1 MKKHQK
7 LLSLLLSAVM
17 AVSMLPGT
25 GLEALAASRTYL
37 KDGSYTK
44 SAQVIPVEYEEDGE
58 TYTDFDQYYLDVT
71 VTVSGEKITD
81 ITASG
86 AKGKNKGYTSD
97 ALSGVK
103 KKIIEKQSADG
114 VDAVSEATCSSKAII
129 KAAKEAIADAKTT
142 EEIVTVD
149 KSSLQ
154 SAISAAQEKKEEDYT
169 AASWTAFAKALADA
183 KKAAGDDSAAQSTVD
198 SAEEALKKAESGLVR
213 KADKEALRSA
223 LDSAKSLKEEDY
235 TEDSWKALQDAVKRG
250 EEILAK
256 EDAAQADADAAAEG
270 IKNAKAAL
278 AAKSVTDYSALEKE
292 VNDAQAL
299 KAEDYTEDSWK
310 KMQEALSSAK
320 ALLAAAAAS
329 QEEVGAQTAALEDAV
344 KALVPAGEEKEPVY
358 VLMNIP
364 YDKFY
369 AAEGVSGVDAVT
381 TATVK
386 TYNQNMAAGSYHEGY
401 TTSDASGAR
410 ILGVTYPVLVED
422 PSALEGLTQVTDE
435 SSAAITVAAG
445 KSSLTTKDVSGK
457 DLLFASGSYAY
468 YVLKDAP
475 NRYKV
480 MNGKGSGASFG
491 PVTGGR
497 SSGSAE
503 YSLTYGGHYTEID
516 FQVSADGLSD
526 AVVNAVVLTAGGE
539 KYALTHVKNV
549 WRKTD
554 LGWNYDMMDL
564 GGKTITNVT
573 YYINRDGAYDVIDYP
588 CDVTVKK
595 QGNEIQAAFDTS
607 FLMTVTGLPEDI
619 KDPKAT
625 VKTVVGRGQTPVVIA
640 EDVPVNQDGTLE
652 TGDFAVKDTNYRV
665 TVVSGNYADMSAQ
678 AVYEG
683 TYVLMNIPYDKFY
696 AAELNNSV
704 PVDAFTSAT
713 KNKPRTAGLAGG
725 SYHVDATGSAITG
738 VIYPVYFE
746 ADAFLKD
753 QNRVKDDTTVDI
765 TVTNRGQTSTTTM
778 TGADALFEAPSY
790 SWYLLKEAPVV
801 YKSAQAE
808 GGTVSFGKTSAE
820 ASAAAGSAS
829 LTTKSGYGDYQIGVE
844 SDTVSGLDR
853 VTAVV
858 LKTKEGSSYGLRHME
873 NIWRKTELAF
883 CTGFTTNV
891 HGCQTSSAHYEALM
905 GQTITEIDYYTT
917 DAVYAI
923 STDLY
928 VPIKLD
934 TELTVEDAAAADGTT
949 QMNLSKALPDD
960 FDALY
965 AAEGLDAEA
974 DGAAVTFNKDAKPG
988 RYTLTLTDASGK
1000 YAPISADFTLTS
1012 AELPAEYN
1020 QGPEEHGLQAKE
1032 DADAKDFEN
1041 YLKNITSVTVNG
1053 QTFNAAGRGALVLI
1067 DPVAG
1072 LIDLNAREGQIFT
1085 GDEEALTLT
1094 VQSTGYPDYEFT
1106 LAAPVIIQGM
1116 DGEWTK
1122 ESGKDLSFTS
1132 NAGYAHL
1139 RSVLVDGEEIGE
1151 DAFTSEEGSTVI
1163 HLQSSFLETL
1173 AVGSH
1178 TIGVKSANGTAQT
1191 NFTVLEKKAD
1201 DSSDSKDTKKDTDT
1215 KKNSSSKNSSKKS
1228 SEKKST
1234 KTGDESSVGLW
1245 MVLLAAA
1252 AAGLVL
1258 YRRRRA

>member
-1 MKKHQK
+1 MDLGGKTITKVTYYINRDGAYDVIDYPC
-7 LLSLLLSAVM
+7 SVAVKSQGPAIM
-17 AVSMLPGT
+17 AQFT
-25 GLEALAASRTYL
+25 GLDSMHITNLPEDIENPKATVKTIVGRGQTPV
-37 KDGSYTK
+37 
-44 SAQVIPVEYEEDGE
+44 VIAENVP
-58 TYTDFDQYYLDVT
+58 
-71 VTVSGEKITD
+71 
-81 ITASG
+81 
-86 AKGKNKGYTSD
+86 
-97 ALSGVK
+97 
-103 KKIIEKQSADG
+103 
-114 VDAVSEATCSSKAII
+114 
-129 KAAKEAIADAKTT
+129 
-142 EEIVTVD
+142 VD
-149 KSSLQ
+149 KES
-154 SAISAAQEKKEEDYT
+154 
-169 AASWTAFAKALADA
+169 
-183 KKAAGDDSAAQSTVD
+183 GDFKT
-198 SAEEALKKAESGLVR
+198 AEEAVYGTDYRVTVVSDNY
-213 KADKEALRSA
+213 ADLS
-223 LDSAKSLKEEDY
+223 
-235 TEDSWKALQDAVKRG
+235 
-250 EEILAK
+250 
-256 EDAAQADADAAAEG
+256 AQAACSAA
-270 IKNAKAAL
+270 
-278 AAKSVTDYSALEKE
+278 
-292 VNDAQAL
+292 
-299 KAEDYTEDSWK
+299 
-310 KMQEALSSAK
+310 
-320 ALLAAAAAS
+320 
-329 QEEVGAQTAALEDAV
+329 
-344 KALVPAGEEKEPVY
+344 Y

-369 AAEGVSGVDAVT
+369 EAEGVSGVDAVT

-386 TYNQNMAAGSYHEGY
+386 TYNQTMAAGSYHEGY
-401 TTSDASGAR
+401 TTEDASGAK
-410 ILGVTYPVLVED
+410 ILGVTYPVLVAD
-422 PSALEGLTQVTDE
+422 TADLEGLKQVTDE
-435 SSAAITVAAG
+435 SAATITVAAG
-445 KSSLTTKDVSGK
+445 KSSLTTKDVTGK
-457 DLLFASGSYAY
+457 DVLFASGSYAY

-491 PVTGGR
+491 PVTGDH

-516 FQVSADGLSD
+516 FRVEADGLSD
-526 AVVNAVVLTAGGE
+526 ATVNAVVLTAGGE

-564 GGKTITNVT
+564 SGKTITNVT
-573 YYINRDGAYDVIDYP
+573 YYVMRDGSYDVIDYP

-607 FLMTVTGLPEDI
+607 FLMTVAGLPEDI
-619 KDPKAT
+619 EDPKAT

-640 EDVPVNQDGTLE
+640 EDVPVNKDGTLE

-746 ADAFLKD
+746 ADAFLKN

-765 TVTNRGQTSTTTM
+765 TVTNRGQISTTTM

-790 SWYLLKEAPVV
+790 SWYLLKEAPAV

-928 VPIKLD
+928 VPIKVD
-934 TELTVEDAAAADGTT
+934 TELTVEDTAAADGTT
-949 QMNLSKALPDD
+949 AMNLSKALPDD
-960 FDALY
+960 FDAVY

-1000 YAPISADFTLTS
+1000 YAPVSADFTLTS

-1020 QGPEEHGLQAKE
+1020 QGPEDHGLQAKE
-1032 DADAKDFEN
+1032 DADVEDFAN

-1067 DPVAG
+1067 DPAAG
-1072 LIDLNAREGQIFT
+1072 LIDLNGREGQIFT

-1094 VQSTGYPDYEFT
+1094 IKSTGYPDYEFT
-1106 LAAPVIIQGM
+1106 LAPPMIIQGM

-1122 ESGKDLSFTS
+1122 ESGEELSFTS

-1215 KKNSSSKNSSKKS
+1215 KKTTDTKKNSGSKKTT
-1228 SEKKST
+1228 EKKSA
-1234 KTGDESSVGLW
+1234 KTGDENSAGLW

>member
-1 MKKHQK
+1 GGSYDVIDYPCDVTVKKQGP
-7 LLSLLLSAVM
+7 AITAAFTGM
-17 AVSMLPGT
+17 DSMLLT
-25 GLEALAASRTYL
+25 GLPEDIENPKATVKTVVGRGQTPVVIADGVPVE
-37 KDGSYTK
+37 KDGSLKTSEEAVSGTNYRVTVVSDNYADL
-44 SAQVIPVEYEEDGE
+44 SAQ
-58 TYTDFDQYYLDVT
+58 
-71 VTVSGEKITD
+71 
-81 ITASG
+81 
-86 AKGKNKGYTSD
+86 
-97 ALSGVK
+97 
-103 KKIIEKQSADG
+103 
-114 VDAVSEATCSSKAII
+114 
-129 KAAKEAIADAKTT
+129 AACN
-142 EEIVTVD
+142 
-149 KSSLQ
+149 
-154 SAISAAQEKKEEDYT
+154 AA
-169 AASWTAFAKALADA
+169 
-183 KKAAGDDSAAQSTVD
+183 
-198 SAEEALKKAESGLVR
+198 
-213 KADKEALRSA
+213 
-223 LDSAKSLKEEDY
+223 
-235 TEDSWKALQDAVKRG
+235 
-250 EEILAK
+250 
-256 EDAAQADADAAAEG
+256 
-270 IKNAKAAL
+270 
-278 AAKSVTDYSALEKE
+278 
-292 VNDAQAL
+292 
-299 KAEDYTEDSWK
+299 
-310 KMQEALSSAK
+310 
-320 ALLAAAAAS
+320 
-329 QEEVGAQTAALEDAV
+329 
-344 KALVPAGEEKEPVY
+344 Y

-369 AAEGVSGVDAVT
+369 EAEGVSGVDAVT

-386 TYNQNMAAGSYHEGY
+386 TYNQTMAAGSYHEGY
-401 TTSDASGAR
+401 TTEDASGAK
-410 ILGVTYPVLVED
+410 ILGVTYPVLVTD
-422 PSALEGLTQVTDE
+422 TAVLEGLTQVTDE
-435 SSAAITVAAG
+435 SSATITVAAG
-445 KSSLTTKDVSGK
+445 KSSLTTKDVTGK
-457 DLLFASGSYAY
+457 DVLFASGSYAY
-468 YVLKDAP
+468 YVLPETP

-480 MNGKGSGASFG
+480 LAGAEGSFSFG
-491 PVTGGR
+491 PVTGDH

-526 AVVNAVVLTAGGE
+526 AMVSAVVLTAGGE

-564 GGKTITNVT
+564 SGKTITNVT
-573 YYINRDGAYDVIDYP
+573 YYVMRDGSYDVIDYP

-619 KDPKAT
+619 ENPKAT

-640 EDVPVNQDGTLE
+640 EDVPVEQDGTLE
-652 TGDFAVKDTNYRV
+652 TSDFAVKDTSYRV
-665 TVVSGNYADMSAQ
+665 TVVSDNYADMSAQ

-725 SYHVDATGSAITG
+725 SYHVDASGDAITG

-765 TVTNRGQTSTTTM
+765 SVTNRGQTSTTTM

-790 SWYLLKEAPVV
+790 SWYLLKEAPAV
-801 YKSAQAE
+801 YKSAQADA
-808 GGTVSFGKTSAE
+808 GTVSFGKTSAE

-844 SDTVSGLDR
+844 SDTVSGLDK
-853 VTAVV
+853 VSAVV
-858 LKTKEGSSYGLRHME
+858 LRTKEGSSYGLRHME

-928 VPIKLD
+928 VPIKVD

-949 QMNLSKALPDD
+949 AMNLSKALPDD

-974 DGAAVTFNKDAKPG
+974 EGFSLTFNKDAKPG

-1020 QGPEEHGLQAKE
+1020 QGPEDHGLQAKE
-1032 DADAKDFEN
+1032 DADAEDFAN

-1067 DPVAG
+1067 DPATG

-1085 GDEEALTLT
+1085 GDEDALTLT
-1094 VQSTGYPDYEFT
+1094 LKSTGYPDYEFT
-1106 LAAPVIIQGM
+1106 LAPPMIIQGM

-1122 ESGKDLSFTS
+1122 ESGLDLSFTS
-1132 NAGYAHL
+1132 NARYAHL

-1163 HLQSSFLETL
+1163 GLKSAYLETL
-1173 AVGSH
+1173 SAGSH
-1178 TIGVKSANGTAQT
+1178 TIGVKSANGTAGT
-1191 NFTVLEKKAD
+1191 SFTVLEKKAD
-1201 DSSDSKDTKKDTDT
+1201 DSSDSKDTKK
-1215 KKNSSSKNSSKKS
+1215 NSSSKNSSKKGS
-1228 SEKKST
+1228 GKKSA
-1234 KTGDESSVGLW
+1234 KTGDE
-1245 MVLLAAA
+1245 
-1252 AAGLVL
+1252 
-1258 YRRRRA
+1258 